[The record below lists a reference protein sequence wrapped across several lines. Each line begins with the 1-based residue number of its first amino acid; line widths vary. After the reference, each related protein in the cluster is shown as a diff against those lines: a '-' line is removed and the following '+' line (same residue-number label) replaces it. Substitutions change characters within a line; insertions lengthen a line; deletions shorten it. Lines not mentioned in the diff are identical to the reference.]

1 MLFATRRPAPSSGK
15 TTGLPGV
22 WFFVP
27 ALPRR
32 ALPLGRN
39 HPGDPVLN
47 IFLSR
52 FFSVPRPFGRPG
64 VAHLR
69 FFASIR
75 GCLVFVSPKNPH
87 HYGSNFFLQLPAA
100 CRVLEFNAFPF
111 NITEQGNGCAIVPMP
126 KIQNRKIMK
135 TKPSFIDLTQRPPR
149 SFRVRL
155 GNYVILARM
164 LDKGRATLA
173 KKNGEYNYNSGTD
186 QHLVRFLGFDPEA
199 LLKELAA
206 GKADGE
212 ILEWVQSHSKTP
224 RAPWEIEAW
233 SAFFERRGPD
243 SDAETLELFA
253 EYVGKFSKTR
263 EDIKTWFDAIELDD
277 YVSFGG
283 KA

>member
-1 MLFATRRPAPSSGK
+1 MAKSTNIPAP
-15 TTGLPGV
+15 
-22 WFFVP
+22 
-27 ALPRR
+27 
-32 ALPLGRN
+32 
-39 HPGDPVLN
+39 
-47 IFLSR
+47 
-52 FFSVPRPFGRPG
+52 
-64 VAHLR
+64 
-69 FFASIR
+69 
-75 GCLVFVSPKNPH
+75 
-87 HYGSNFFLQLPAA
+87 
-100 CRVLEFNAFPF
+100 
-111 NITEQGNGCAIVPMP
+111 
-126 KIQNRKIMK
+126 
-135 TKPSFIDLTQRPPR
+135 DLTQRPPR

-173 KKNGEYNYNSGTD
+173 RKNGDYKYNSGTD
-186 QHLVRFLGFDPEA
+186 QHLVRFLGFDPKA
-199 LLKELAA
+199 LLKELAT
-206 GKADGE
+206 GKGDGE

-233 SAFFERRGPD
+233 SVFMEKRGPD